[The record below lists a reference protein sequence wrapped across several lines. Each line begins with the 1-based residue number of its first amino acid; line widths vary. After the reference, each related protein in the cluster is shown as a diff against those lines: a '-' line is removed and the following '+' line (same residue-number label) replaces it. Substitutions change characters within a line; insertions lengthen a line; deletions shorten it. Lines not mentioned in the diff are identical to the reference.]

1 MRKTAS
7 ALAVIAVMTTGL
19 VACNNADNNEGAMD
33 TRNNNATRQVGY
45 YTNDNNDVTRGYDR
59 DGNEGPVTDMFDGDR
74 DNNYRRV
81 NNDRNARMDNPMVP
95 LGSRNNNVARDVN
108 YSRNDVN
115 YHGHLNNRGN
125 NTNSGTNDVGTMYGN
140 TGTRGT
146 GNNNM
151 NTGANN
157 TGTNGN
163 GNNINNVANN
173 TGYYNRADND
183 LADKV
188 ANHVEKMANVD
199 DARVLVTD
207 DNIVVAVDTN
217 DRNNKN
223 VEKQVAKS
231 VDKMANGRNVRVVT
245 DEAMY
250 TRVRNVDNDIRN
262 NVNRTDIDNTVG
274 DIMRDLGNAIQRPFQ
289 NNR

>member
-19 VACNNADNNEGAMD
+19 VACNNADNNEGAID
-33 TRNNNATRQVGY
+33 TRNNNVTRQVGY

-74 DNNYRRV
+74 DNNNRRV
-81 NNDRNARMDNPMVP
+81 NNTRNVRMDNPMVP
-95 LGSRNNNVARDVN
+95 LGARDNNITRDVN

-115 YHGHLNNRGN
+115 YHGHLNNR
-125 NTNSGTNDVGTMYGN
+125 DVGTMYGN
-140 TGTRGT
+140 TGTNGT

-151 NTGANN
+151 NTAANN
-157 TGTNGN
+157 Q
-163 GNNINNVANN
+163 
-173 TGYYNRADND
+173 GYYNRADKD

-217 DRNNKN
+217 DKNNKN

-250 TRVRNVDNDIRN
+250 TRIRNVDNDIRN
-262 NVNRTDIDNTVG
+262 NVNRTDIGDTIG

>member
-1 MRKTAS
+1 MSSEVPSKGVFALRKTAS

-74 DNNYRRV
+74 DTNYRRV

-95 LGSRNNNVARDVN
+95 LGSRDNNIARDVN

-115 YHGHLNNRGN
+115 YHGHLNNRAN
-125 NTNSGTNDVGTMYGN
+125 NVNNGRNDVGTMYGN
-140 TGTRGT
+140 TGTNGT

-151 NTGANN
+151 NTA
-157 TGTNGN
+157 
-163 GNNINNVANN
+163 ANN
-173 TGYYNRADND
+173 TGYYNRADQD

-188 ANHVEKMANVD
+188 VNRVEKMANVD

-217 DRNNKN
+217 DKNNKN

-250 TRVRNVDNDIRN
+250 TRIRNVDNDIRN
-262 NVNRTDIDNTVG
+262 NVNRTDIGDTIG

>member
-81 NNDRNARMDNPMVP
+81 NNDRNARMGNPMVP
-95 LGSRNNNVARDVN
+95 LGSRDNNIARDVN

-115 YHGHLNNRGN
+115 YHGHLNNRAN
-125 NTNSGTNDVGTMYGN
+125 NVNSGRNDVGTMYGN
-140 TGTRGT
+140 TGTNGT

-151 NTGANN
+151 NTAANN
-157 TGTNGN
+157 Q
-163 GNNINNVANN
+163 
-173 TGYYNRADND
+173 GYYNRADKD

-199 DARVLVTD
+199 DARVLVTN

-250 TRVRNVDNDIRN
+250 TRIRNVDNDIRN
-262 NVNRTDIDNTVG
+262 NVNRTDIGDTIG

>member
-74 DNNYRRV
+74 DTNYRRV

-95 LGSRNNNVARDVN
+95 LGSRDNNIARDVN

-115 YHGHLNNRGN
+115 YHGHLNNRAN
-125 NTNSGTNDVGTMYGN
+125 NVNNGRNDVGTMYGN
-140 TGTRGT
+140 TGTNGT

-151 NTGANN
+151 NTA
-157 TGTNGN
+157 
-163 GNNINNVANN
+163 ANN
-173 TGYYNRADND
+173 TGYYNRADQD

-188 ANHVEKMANVD
+188 VNRVEKMANVD

-217 DRNNKN
+217 DKNNKN

-250 TRVRNVDNDIRN
+250 TRIRNVDNDIRN
-262 NVNRTDIDNTVG
+262 NVNRTDIGDTIG

>member
-1 MRKTAS
+1 MSSEVPSKGVFALRKTAS

-74 DNNYRRV
+74 DTNYRRV

-95 LGSRNNNVARDVN
+95 LGSRDNNIARDVN

-115 YHGHLNNRGN
+115 YHGHLNNRAN
-125 NTNSGTNDVGTMYGN
+125 NVNNGRNDVGTMYGN
-140 TGTRGT
+140 TGTNGT

-151 NTGANN
+151 NTA
-157 TGTNGN
+157 
-163 GNNINNVANN
+163 ANN
-173 TGYYNRADND
+173 TGYYNRADQD

-188 ANHVEKMANVD
+188 VNRVEKMANVD

-250 TRVRNVDNDIRN
+250 TRIRNVDNDIRN
-262 NVNRTDIDNTVG
+262 NVNRTDIGDTIG

>member
-74 DNNYRRV
+74 DTNYRRV

-95 LGSRNNNVARDVN
+95 LGSGDNNIARDVN

-115 YHGHLNNRGN
+115 YHGHLNNRAN
-125 NTNSGTNDVGTMYGN
+125 NVNNGRNDVGTMYGN
-140 TGTRGT
+140 TGTNGT

-151 NTGANN
+151 NTA
-157 TGTNGN
+157 
-163 GNNINNVANN
+163 ANN
-173 TGYYNRADND
+173 TGYYNRADQD

-188 ANHVEKMANVD
+188 VNRVEKMANVD

-250 TRVRNVDNDIRN
+250 TRIRNVDNDIRN
-262 NVNRTDIDNTVG
+262 NVNRTDIGDTIG

>member
-74 DNNYRRV
+74 DTNYRRV

-95 LGSRNNNVARDVN
+95 LGSRDNNIARDVN

-115 YHGHLNNRGN
+115 YHGHLNNRAN
-125 NTNSGTNDVGTMYGN
+125 NVNNGRNDVGTMYGN
-140 TGTRGT
+140 TGTNGT

-151 NTGANN
+151 NTA
-157 TGTNGN
+157 
-163 GNNINNVANN
+163 ANN
-173 TGYYNRADND
+173 TGYYNRADQD

-188 ANHVEKMANVD
+188 VNRVEKMANVD

-250 TRVRNVDNDIRN
+250 TRIRNVDNDIRN
-262 NVNRTDIDNTVG
+262 NVNRTDIGDTIG